1 MESSASQKMSDQLRF
16 LHSRRENREGFGN
29 SLRRSIIPNY
39 FFSKRPVWRQFC
51 SVFLIFLLSFSP
63 VVVLSETNQASV
75 GAILQ
80 KAILEPEKLNSSAVP
95 PKSDLENLSYKI
107 SSATGI
113 AISPLVVAGCLG
125 CYHWWVASSEERS
138 QLNIFYQPY
147 AWGTFLGLG
156 LLFLINSFIGTIIPF
171 LKKPMD
177 FVETI
182 EHTVSGLLIGLPLIL
197 LMNLPADFQLAASTT
212 GTGQVTA
219 GFVPSFLATDSWF
232 STALTLIFWVPMF
245 GVCFFSVWALS
256 QFLNLLILL
265 SPWGGIDLVLRTLKG
280 VILVAILGS
289 ALISPWLALFLCSLI
304 IVVSM
309 LMLHFT
315 YRACRFIFYLTFDLL
330 MACCSPKKEI
340 SGPVRA
346 YALTKLGKVKKRAL
360 GKLEILE
367 DGRAHFRAGRKK
379 TILLGEGLELRH
391 GLLGGVISEVS
402 GKKRKDLLRISK
414 RYRLVHGEVA
424 QRFGLTL
431 SSSEIPT
438 PEILEA
444 VPGASSSYDRMPLTV
459 FARWKNSFMRIGAEI
474 RS

>member
-1 MESSASQKMSDQLRF
+1 MPNQFMLLR
-16 LHSRRENREGFGN
+16 SRRKNREGFRN
-29 SLRRSIIPNY
+29 SFRRSIIPGDL
-39 FFSKRPVWRQFC
+39 FSKRQPWRQKC
-51 SVFLIFLLSFSP
+51 SVFLFFFLSFLP

-80 KAILEPEKLNSSAVP
+80 KAILEPEKLNSPAVP
-95 PKSDLENLSYKI
+95 PKSELENLSYKI

-125 CYHWWVASSEERS
+125 CYHWWVAPSEERS

-156 LLFLINSFIGTIIPF
+156 LLFLINSFIGTVIPF

-182 EHTVSGLLIGLPLIL
+182 EHAVSGLLIGLPLIL
-197 LMNLPADFQLAASTT
+197 LMNLPADFQLAGSAT

-219 GFVPSFLATDSWF
+219 GFVPSFLAIDSWF
-232 STALTLIFWVPMF
+232 SNALTWVFWIPVF

-265 SPWGGIDLVLRTLKG
+265 SPWGGIDLLLRTVKG
-280 VILVAILGS
+280 VVLAAILGA

-315 YRACRFIFYLTFDLL
+315 YRACRFVFYLTFDLL
-330 MACCSPKKEI
+330 MACWSPQKEV
-340 SGPVRA
+340 SGAVRA
-346 YALTKLGKVKKRAL
+346 YALTKIGKVKKRAL

-367 DGRAHFRAGRKK
+367 DGRAHFRVGRKK
-379 TILLGEGLELRH
+379 TIPLGEGFELRH
-391 GLLGGVISEVS
+391 GLLGGVISDVS

-431 SSSEIPT
+431 SSAEIPT
-438 PEILEA
+438 PENLGA
-444 VPGASSSYDRMPLTV
+444 VPGVSVSGDQIPMTV